1 MIFFVA
7 GTEAHRG
14 QRQATAGKHYSIT
27 VNLFLS
33 LGIIS
38 TSVTSKVQDLEAN
51 ARPLINAADKYGIV
65 NLKLEAEASYVK
77 STGSTV
83 ENIIDN
89 ILYAESK
96 NCALLKEAGMDFLV
110 DNRDDII
117 GKVSFDNVPGSMM
130 PDLLAAMP
138 RAAETTDD
146 ETSQYNRMKVGTLR
160 RMLHEKGLDVDG

>member
-14 QRQATAGKHYSIT
+14 QRQATAGKHYIIT

-65 NLKLEAEASYVK
+65 NLNLEAEASYVK

-110 DNRDDII
+110 DNI